1 VFFKKLKGCPEKR
14 KKRKKKKKRTF
25 FRNQKKKYLSLFPIT
40 LLSLS
45 LSFSDYKKTSLKRR
59 ALEERGRRTNI
70 RSLFPRVKWK
80 KRRRAGR

>member
-1 VFFKKLKGCPEKR
+1 VPRKEKKEKKE
-14 KKRKKKKKRTF
+14 KKTDIF
-25 FRNQKKKYLSLFPIT
+25 QNQKKKYLSLFPT
-40 LLSLS
+40 ALLSLS

>member
-1 VFFKKLKGCPEKR
+1 VPRKEKEE
-14 KKRKKKKKRTF
+14 RKKKKKRPF
-25 FRNQKKKYLSLFPIT
+25 FPKRKKKYLSLFPT
-40 LLSLS
+40 ALLSLS

>member
-14 KKRKKKKKRTF
+14 KKRKKKKNGHFSESEKKISLTF
-25 FRNQKKKYLSLFPIT
+25 PNRIA
-40 LLSLS
+40 LSLS

>member
-1 VFFKKLKGCPEKR
+1 VKGAQKRERREKKEK
-14 KKRKKKKKRTF
+14 KTAIFPKR
-25 FRNQKKKYLSLFPIT
+25 KKKYLSLFPT
-40 LLSLS
+40 ALLSLS